1 MISNS
6 SNVWKILELWTSSI
20 KRSKRNGA
28 DYEETSE
35 NDGKYWRAIDK
46 IIVHSGFTTEALS
59 WKGFDFA
66 LVKLSRNDYGDE
78 DPKATSSLIAPAC
91 LAEHNF
97 PDVIVQ
103 NLDNT
108 FMAGFGRREI
118 PYCMTDARGPE
129 VYEVCG
135 MKPECATEH
144 RATQCSLEF
153 LYNGETHNKCITSEP
168 SPSSKDENCNKL
180 RAKNKKLSNITVH
193 LFDYKK
199 KHITTCYP
207 LYENGNSKGWCS
219 IRRSGVKENTEPEPN
234 KGWGFC
240 SDDRW
245 QQHCNGQIQLVS
257 NMSPMKTSILSDPY
271 CIDELKAN
279 LEDEQPN
286 VKQKEFD
293 PLQKQHKIICAG
305 RNKTHSFKKEQ
316 FYIVAKNGGFRKSRP
331 MSILKVFLKQR
342 FKPINYLF

>member
-1 MISNS
+1 M
-6 SNVWKILELWTSSI
+6 
-20 KRSKRNGA
+20 
-28 DYEETSE
+28 
-35 NDGKYWRAIDK
+35 
-46 IIVHSGFTTEALS
+46 
-59 WKGFDFA
+59 
-66 LVKLSRNDYGDE
+66 VKLSRFDYGKE
-78 DPKATSSLIAPAC
+78 DPKAFSSFIAPAC
-91 LAEHNF
+91 LAENNIEIAEN
-97 PDVIVQ
+97 PD
-103 NLDNT
+103 DT

-153 LYNGETHNKCITSEP
+153 LYDGKMYNNCITSEP
-168 SPSSKDENCNKL
+168 SPSSKDKNCSKL
-180 RAKNKKLSNITVH
+180 RAKNKKLSNVTVH

-240 SDDRW
+240 SNDRW
-245 QQHCNGQIQLVS
+245 QKHCNGEIHLVS
-257 NMSPMKTSILSDPY
+257 NMAPMKTSILSDPY
-271 CIDELKAN
+271 CIDELKSN
-279 LEDEQPN
+279 LEAEQPN

-316 FYIVAKNGGFRKSRP
+316 FYIIAKNDGFRKSKP
-331 MSILKVFLKQR
+331 MRILKVYFKQ
-342 FKPINYLF
+342 

>member
-1 MISNS
+1 MIV
-6 SNVWKILELWTSSI
+6 NVLYVSQHLELWTPSI
-20 KRSKRNGA
+20 ENDSKRKGV
-28 DYEETSE
+28 DYEETSKK
-35 NDGKYWRAIDK
+35 DGKYWRAIDK

-66 LVKLSRNDYGDE
+66 LLRLSRNDYGDE
-78 DPKATSSLIAPAC
+78 VSKAISALIAPAC

-97 PDVIVQ
+97 PDLIVEYP
-103 NLDNT
+103 DDT

-118 PYCMTDARGPE
+118 PYCMTDEYGPE

-135 MKPECATEH
+135 MKPECASEH
-144 RATQCSLEF
+144 RATHCSLEF
-153 LYNGETHNKCITSEP
+153 LYNGKTHNKCITSKP
-168 SPSSKDENCNKL
+168 SPSSKDENCINL
-180 RAKNKKLSNITVH
+180 REKHKKLSNVTVH
-193 LFDYKK
+193 LFNSKK

-207 LYENGNSKGWCS
+207 LYEKGNSKGWCS
-219 IRRSGVKENTEPEPN
+219 IRRSGVNENTEPEPN

-240 SDDRW
+240 SNDRW
-245 QQHCNGQIQLVS
+245 QKHCNGQIQLVS

-279 LEDEQPN
+279 LEAEQPN

-293 PLQKQHKIICAG
+293 PLQRQHKVICAG

-316 FYIVAKNGGFRKSRP
+316 FYIIAKNESFRKSKP
-331 MSILKVFLKQR
+331 MRILKVFLKR
-342 FKPINYLF
+342 TFAS